1 MLIAQLAV
9 ALVVLLH
16 VVFAAAESIGW
27 QAFATRMG
35 YSRGRIEATRQ
46 LAANQGAYNLGIA
59 AMLGWSMMFGNWD
72 AVAMLLA
79 FIVVMGIV
87 GALTVRWTIF
97 VVQGIPAILGLAL
110 VGLTS

>member
-1 MLIAQLAV
+1 MLVAQLAV
-9 ALVVLLH
+9 ALVAFLH

-35 YSRGRIEATRQ
+35 YSRDRIEATRQ
-46 LAANQGAYNLGIA
+46 LAANQGAYNLGVA
-59 AMLGWSMMFGNWD
+59 AMLGWSMVSGDWGT
-72 AVAMLLA
+72 VAMLLA

-110 VGLTS
+110 VGLAS